1 MKERIALNPMQQS
14 YLRGREAK
22 YGRFSKACFVYEY
35 DPTKVEHA
43 RLVEALQRLPQL
55 HPLLGAGLDGE
66 TLVLGAGRLELQEAP
81 LWTEGIEAQAE
92 TLFQQ
97 FTWNEQCLSQVTL
110 VTGSHAYVALCIN
123 GILADGLSHDRILE
137 TLERCY
143 EGEPLEPVECSQ
155 AFLDYMETLR
165 AEQRTPE
172 QAQALEESMRQF
184 PPAAELAI
192 AEEFYTPDP
201 QETGVC
207 RQPIA
212 ASLWQA
218 FQQKAAGQG
227 VTAFPVLLTLVG
239 KAIGQY
245 TDRSKVVLNVPRTAR
260 MVPVDGIFQAVGM
273 YSDFSLVPVD
283 AAESDLF
290 AQAKSLSISLMEQ
303 QFQSQIS
310 GLDRLKAWKKSDPQ
324 AAAPFVCTS
333 LVDGA
338 YDSRLFTRRL
348 VRTQTAQ
355 VWLELLLLRCGD
367 TVTLEAAYQPDV
379 LPAMVVEQI
388 LCTVVADME
397 QLVYPITPAPE
408 PAVNP
413 CLPSLTDLLSEQFST
428 YRDHPFLLWSK
439 GQLTYGQTDA
449 LANRLCQRLREAGLT
464 SGSRVG
470 ILLSKSPLQAIA
482 SLASAQAG
490 AAFLPLDLEYPPEM
504 LSAIA
509 HRAELS
515 LIVTEPALAERAAS
529 CGVPCLTV
537 EEAWLNAVPSQV
549 AAFQGY
555 RWRPE
560 EVLVIINTSG
570 TTGEPKSAAIPSVGV
585 VNCLLESQRR
595 FSLTDSDRCIAVTN
609 YCHDMALFDLYGM
622 IACGGSVVYP
632 DGDKGKEP
640 AHWAALMERYQ
651 VTFWNSVPAFME
663 MLAAEERNLTQALAS
678 LRTVVM
684 GGDFLPVSL
693 VKQLKGEKPTLCVH
707 SVGGPTETTIWNI
720 SHEIT
725 ADDLGLDV
733 IPYGKPF
740 PNTTYFICNAAG
752 QPAPMGVIGEMC
764 VAGVGVSAG
773 YLGMPE
779 KTAQAFPRWNHR
791 RVYRTGDFGYF
802 RANGDLMILGRR
814 DGQVKINGK
823 RIELP
828 GIEAVLRAQPET
840 NQVVV
845 VKSAQNKKLTAFYTG
860 AALEEDAWRAFA
872 QERLPSYMVPSR
884 FVWLEQLPLTRNGK
898 VDRKRLTQYQLT
910 PAGQPAQTAAPTDCQ
925 TVTAQLVDLC
935 RQLFPDEDIDENLN
949 YYVIGGDSIQAIKLL
964 SLIKRTFD
972 VTLSAYDILE
982 APFLQEWAALIQQKQ
997 AQRNQLL
1004 QQLTGL
1010 AEAVVGVDGDALRL
1024 TDGVEVRLTSLSH
1037 RLAEQGIEKTV
1048 YELLAMP
1055 YLTEMGR

>member
-81 LWTEGIEAQAE
+81 LWAEGIEAQAE

-212 ASLWQA
+212 ASLWQT

-283 AAESDLF
+283 AAESDVF

-338 YDSRLFTRRL
+338 YDSRLFTRRF

-397 QLVYPITPAPE
+397 QLVYPVNRAPE

-449 LANRLCQRLREAGLT
+449 LVNRLCQRLREAGLT

-482 SLASAQAG
+482 SLAATKAG

-585 VNCLLESQRR
+585 VNCLLESQQR

-640 AHWAALMERYQ
+640 AHWAALMEHYQ

-663 MLAAEERNLTQALAS
+663 MLAAEERNLTKALTG

-733 IPYGKPF
+733 IPYGKTF

-779 KTAQAFPRWNHR
+779 KTEQAFPQWNHR

-910 PAGQPAQTAAPTDCQ
+910 PAGQPAQTAAPTGCQ
-925 TVTAQLVDLC
+925 TVTAQLIDLC

-1024 TDGVEVRLTSLSH
+1024 TDGVEVRLKSLSH

>member
-66 TLVLGAGRLELQEAP
+66 TLVLGAGRLELQKAP
-81 LWTEGIEAQAE
+81 LWAEGIEAQAE

-155 AFLDYMETLR
+155 VFLDYMETLR

-212 ASLWQA
+212 ASLWQT

-283 AAESDLF
+283 AAESDVF

-388 LCTVVADME
+388 LCTVVADMK
-397 QLVYPITPAPE
+397 QLVYPVNRATE

-413 CLPSLTDLLSEQFST
+413 CLPSLTDLLKQRFST

-482 SLASAQAG
+482 SLASAKVG

-585 VNCLLESQRR
+585 VNCLLESQQR

-663 MLAAEERNLTQALAS
+663 MLAAEERNLTQALTS

-898 VDRKRLTQYQLT
+898 VDRKGLTQYQLT
-910 PAGQPAQTAAPTDCQ
+910 PAEQPVQTAAPNGCQ

-1024 TDGVEVRLTSLSH
+1024 TDGVEVRLKSLSY

>member
-81 LWTEGIEAQAE
+81 LWAEGIEAQAE

-212 ASLWQA
+212 ASLWQT

-283 AAESDLF
+283 AAESDVF

-338 YDSRLFTRRL
+338 YDSRLFTRRF

-397 QLVYPITPAPE
+397 QLVYPVNRAPE

-449 LANRLCQRLREAGLT
+449 LVNRLCQRLREAGLT

-482 SLASAQAG
+482 SLAATKAG

-585 VNCLLESQRR
+585 VNCLLESQQR

-725 ADDLGLDV
+725 ADDLELDV

-779 KTAQAFPRWNHR
+779 KTAQAFPQWNHR

-910 PAGQPAQTAAPTDCQ
+910 PAGQPAQTAAPTGCQ
-925 TVTAQLVDLC
+925 TVTAQLIDLC

-1024 TDGVEVRLTSLSH
+1024 TDGVEVRLKSLSH
-1037 RLAEQGIEKTV
+1037 RLAEQGIKKTV

>member
-81 LWTEGIEAQAE
+81 LWAEGIEAQAE

-212 ASLWQA
+212 ASLWQT

-283 AAESDLF
+283 AAESDVF

-338 YDSRLFTRRL
+338 YDSRLFTRRF

-397 QLVYPITPAPE
+397 QLVYPVNRAPE

-449 LANRLCQRLREAGLT
+449 LVNRLCQRLREAGLT

-482 SLASAQAG
+482 SLAATKAG

-509 HRAELS
+509 HQAELS

-585 VNCLLESQRR
+585 VNCLLESQQR

-693 VKQLKGEKPTLCVH
+693 VKQLKGAKPTLCVH

-725 ADDLGLDV
+725 ADDLELDV

-779 KTAQAFPRWNHR
+779 KTAQAFPQWNHR

-925 TVTAQLVDLC
+925 TVTAQLIDLC

-1024 TDGVEVRLTSLSH
+1024 TDGVEVRLKSLSH

>member
-66 TLVLGAGRLELQEAP
+66 TLVLGAGRLELQKAP
-81 LWTEGIEAQAE
+81 LWAEGIEAQAE

-212 ASLWQA
+212 ASLWQT

-283 AAESDLF
+283 AAESDVF

-338 YDSRLFTRRL
+338 YDSRLFTRRF

-397 QLVYPITPAPE
+397 QLVYPVNRAPE

-449 LANRLCQRLREAGLT
+449 LVNRLCQRLREAGLT

-482 SLASAQAG
+482 SLAATKAG

-585 VNCLLESQRR
+585 VNCLLESQQR

-725 ADDLGLDV
+725 ADDLELDV

-779 KTAQAFPRWNHR
+779 KTAQAFPQWNHR

-910 PAGQPAQTAAPTDCQ
+910 PAGQPAQTAAPTGCQ
-925 TVTAQLVDLC
+925 TVTAQLIDLC

-1024 TDGVEVRLTSLSH
+1024 TDGVEVRLKSLSH

>member
-43 RLVEALQRLPQL
+43 RLVEALQRLPRL

-66 TLVLGAGRLELQEAP
+66 TLVLGAGRLELQKAP
-81 LWTEGIEAQAE
+81 LWAEGIEAQAE

-212 ASLWQA
+212 ASLWQV

-245 TDRSKVVLNVPRTAR
+245 TDRSKVVLNVPRTGR

-283 AAESDLF
+283 AAESNLF
-290 AQAKSLSISLMEQ
+290 AQAKTLSISLMEQ

-413 CLPSLTDLLSEQFST
+413 CLPSLTDLLKQRFST
-428 YRDHPFLLWSK
+428 YCDHPFLLWSK

-464 SGSRVG
+464 SGSRAG

-482 SLASAQAG
+482 SLAATKAG

-663 MLAAEERNLTQALAS
+663 MLAAEERNLTQALTN

-693 VKQLKGEKPTLCVH
+693 VKQLKGEKPALCVH

-752 QPAPMGVIGEMC
+752 QLAPMGVIGEMC

-779 KTAQAFPRWNHR
+779 KTAQAFPQWNHR

-884 FVWLEQLPLTRNGK
+884 CVWLEQLPLTRNGK

-1024 TDGVEVRLTSLSH
+1024 TEGVETRLKSLSQ

-1055 YLTEMGR
+1055 YLTGMGR

>member
-22 YGRFSKACFVYEY
+22 CGMFSKACFVYEY
-35 DPTKVEHA
+35 DPAKVAHD

-55 HPLLGAGLDGE
+55 HPLLGAALDGE
-66 TLVLGAGRLELQEAP
+66 TLVLGAGRLDIQEVP
-81 LWTEGIEAQAE
+81 LWEDGIEAQAE
-92 TLFQQ
+92 ALFQQ
-97 FTWNEQCLSQVTL
+97 FTWSEQCLTQVTL
-110 VTGSHAYVALCIN
+110 VNGSHAYVVLCIN

-137 TLERCY
+137 TLERCC

-165 AEQRTPE
+165 DEQHTPE
-172 QAQALEESMRQF
+172 QEQALEETMRQF

-192 AEEFYTPDP
+192 AEEFYTPEP
-201 QETGVC
+201 LETGIR
-207 RQPIA
+207 RQPIQ

-227 VTAFPVLLTLVG
+227 ITAFPVLLTLVG

-245 TDRSKVVLNVPRTAR
+245 TDQSKVVLNVPRTAR
-260 MVPVDGIFQAVGM
+260 MVPIDGIFQAVGM
-273 YSDFSLVPVD
+273 YSDFSLVLVD
-283 AAESDLF
+283 AAGSDVF
-290 AQAKSLSISLMEQ
+290 AQAKTLSISLMEQ
-303 QFQSQIS
+303 QFQGQIS
-310 GLDRLKAWKKSDPQ
+310 GLDRLKAWKKSAPQ

-338 YDSRLFTRRL
+338 YDSRLFTRRF

-355 VWLELLLLRCGD
+355 VWLELLLLRCGE
-367 TVTLEAAYQPDV
+367 TVTLEAAYQPDMF
-379 LPAMVVEQI
+379 PAAVVEQI
-388 LCTVVADME
+388 LCAVVADME
-397 QLVYPITPAPE
+397 QLVNPVAETPE
-408 PAVNP
+408 PVAQP
-413 CLPSLTDLLSEQFST
+413 RLPSLTDLLTERFST
-428 YRDHPFLLWSK
+428 CRDHPFLLWSR
-439 GQLTYGQTDA
+439 GQLTYGETDA
-449 LANRLCQRLREAGLT
+449 LASQLCQRLRESNLT
-464 SGSRVG
+464 PGDRVG
-470 ILLSKSPLQAIA
+470 ILLPKSPLQAIA
-482 SLASAQAG
+482 SLAATKAG
-490 AAFLPLDLEYPPEM
+490 VAFLPLDLEYPPEM

-509 HRAELS
+509 RRAELS
-515 LIVTEPALAERAAS
+515 LIVTEPALTEWVTS

-537 EEAWLNAVPSQV
+537 EEAWLDAVPPQ
-549 AAFQGY
+549 AAVFQGY
-555 RWRPE
+555 QWRTE
-560 EVLVIINTSG
+560 DVLVIINTSG
-570 TTGEPKSAAIPSVGV
+570 TTGEPKSAAIPSAGV
-585 VNCLLESQRR
+585 VNCLLESQQR
-595 FSLTDSDRCIAVTN
+595 FSMTDTDRCIAITN

-632 DGDKGKEP
+632 DGDRGKEP

-663 MLAAEERNLTQALAS
+663 MLAAEETTLTQALTS

-693 VKQLKGEKPTLCVH
+693 VKQLKGEKPTLRVH

-725 ADDLGLDV
+725 ADDLELDV

-740 PNTTYFICNAAG
+740 PNTTYFIRNAAG

-773 YLGMPE
+773 YLGMQE
-779 KTAQAFPRWNHR
+779 KTEQAFPQWNHR

-802 RANGDLMILGRR
+802 RADSNLMILGRR

-845 VKSAQNKKLTAFYTG
+845 VKSAQSKKLTAFYTG
-860 AALEEDAWRAFA
+860 TALEEDAWRAFA
-872 QERLPSYMVPSR
+872 QERLPAYMVPSR
-884 FVWLEQLPLTRNGK
+884 FIWLEQLPLTRNGK
-898 VDRKRLTQYQLT
+898 VDRKGLTQYQLT
-910 PAGQPAQTAAPTDCQ
+910 PAGQPAQATEPTGHQ
-925 TVTAQLVDLC
+925 TVTTQLIDLC
-935 RQLFPDEDIDENLN
+935 RQLFPDEEIDENLN

-997 AQRNQLL
+997 AERNQLL

-1010 AEAVVGVDGDALRL
+1010 AETVVGVDGDALRL
-1024 TDGVEVRLTSLSH
+1024 TEGVEARLKSLSH

>member
-66 TLVLGAGRLELQEAP
+66 TLVLGAGRLELQKAP

-245 TDRSKVVLNVPRTAR
+245 TDRSKVVLNVPRTGR

-283 AAESDLF
+283 AAESDVF

-397 QLVYPITPAPE
+397 QLVYPITPATE

-413 CLPSLTDLLSEQFST
+413 CLPSLTDLLKQRFST

-482 SLASAQAG
+482 SLAATKAG
-490 AAFLPLDLEYPPEM
+490 TAFLPLDLEYPPEM

-537 EEAWLNAVPSQV
+537 EEAWLDAVPSQV

-663 MLAAEERNLTQALAS
+663 MLAAEECNLTKALTS

-725 ADDLGLDV
+725 ADDLELDV

-752 QPAPMGVIGEMC
+752 QPAPLGVIGEMC

-779 KTAQAFPRWNHR
+779 KTAQAFPQWNHR

-925 TVTAQLVDLC
+925 TVTAQLIDLC

-1024 TDGVEVRLTSLSH
+1024 TDGVEVRLKSLSH

>member
-14 YLRGREAK
+14 YLRGREAQ

-35 DPTKVEHA
+35 APTKVEHA

-81 LWTEGIEAQAE
+81 LWADGIEAQAE
-92 TLFQQ
+92 ALFQQ
-97 FTWNEQCLSQVTL
+97 FTWSEQRLTQVTL
-110 VTGSHAYVALCIN
+110 VTGSHAYVVLCIN

-137 TLERCY
+137 TLERCC
-143 EGEPLEPVECSQ
+143 EGEHLEPVECSQ

-165 AEQRTPE
+165 SEQHSPE
-172 QAQALEESMRQF
+172 QEQALEEAMRQF

-192 AEEFYTPDP
+192 AEEFYTPEP
-201 QETGVC
+201 LETGVR

-212 ASLWQA
+212 APLWQA

-245 TDRSKVVLNVPRTAR
+245 TDRSNVVLNVPRTAR
-260 MVPVDGIFQAVGM
+260 MVPLDGIFQAVGM

-290 AQAKSLSISLMEQ
+290 AQAKTLSI
-303 QFQSQIS
+303 
-310 GLDRLKAWKKSDPQ
+310 
-324 AAAPFVCTS
+324 S

-355 VWLELLLLRCGD
+355 VWLELLLLPCGD

-379 LPAMVVEQI
+379 LPAAVVEQI
-388 LCTVVADME
+388 LHAVVADME
-397 QLVYPITPAPE
+397 RLVYPITPAPE
-408 PAVNP
+408 PVVQP
-413 CLPSLTDLLSEQFST
+413 KLPSLTDLLSERFST

-464 SGSRVG
+464 PGDPVG

-482 SLASAQAG
+482 SLAATKTG

-504 LSAIA
+504 LAAIA

-537 EEAWLNAVPSQV
+537 EEGWLDAVPPQATV
-549 AAFQGY
+549 FRGY
-555 RWRPE
+555 QWQPE

-585 VNCLLESQRR
+585 VNCLLESQQR
-595 FSLTDSDRCIAVTN
+595 FSLTDSDRCIAITN

-663 MLAAEERNLTQALAS
+663 MLAAEERNLTQALTS

-693 VKQLKGEKPTLCVH
+693 VKQLKTEKPTLRVH

-725 ADDLGLDV
+725 ADDLELDV

-779 KTAQAFPRWNHR
+779 KTQQAFPQWNHR

-828 GIEAVLRAQPET
+828 GIEAVLRAQPEI

-860 AALEEDAWRAFA
+860 TALEEDAWRAFA

-925 TVTAQLVDLC
+925 TVTAQLIDLC
-935 RQLFPDEDIDENLN
+935 RQLFPDEEIDENLN

-997 AQRNQLL
+997 AERKQLL

-1010 AEAVVGVDGDALRL
+1010 AEAVVGVGGDALRL
-1024 TDGVEVRLTSLSH
+1024 TDGVEARLKSLSQ

>member
-81 LWTEGIEAQAE
+81 LWAEGIEAQAE

-143 EGEPLEPVECSQ
+143 EGELLEPVECSQ

-283 AAESDLF
+283 AAESNLF

-348 VRTQTAQ
+348 VHTQTAQ

-449 LANRLCQRLREAGLT
+449 LANRLCQRLRETGLT

-482 SLASAQAG
+482 SLAATKAG

-585 VNCLLESQRR
+585 VNCLLESQQR

-663 MLAAEERNLTQALAS
+663 MLAAEECNLTKALTS

-693 VKQLKGEKPTLCVH
+693 VKQLKGEKPALCVH

-725 ADDLGLDV
+725 ADDLELDV

-779 KTAQAFPRWNHR
+779 KTEQAFPQWNHR

-898 VDRKRLTQYQLT
+898 VDRTGLTQYQLT
-910 PAGQPAQTAAPTDCQ
+910 PAGQPAQTTEPPGCQ
-925 TVTAQLVDLC
+925 TVTAQLIDLC

-1024 TDGVEVRLTSLSH
+1024 TDGVEVRLKSLSH

>member
-66 TLVLGAGRLELQEAP
+66 TLVLGAGRLELQKAP
-81 LWTEGIEAQAE
+81 LWAEGIEAQAE

-290 AQAKSLSISLMEQ
+290 AQAKTLSISLMEQ

-413 CLPSLTDLLSEQFST
+413 CLPSLTDLLKQRFST

-482 SLASAQAG
+482 SLAATKAG

-663 MLAAEERNLTQALAS
+663 MLVAEERNLTQALTN

-693 VKQLKGEKPTLCVH
+693 VKQLKGEKHALHIH

-725 ADDLGLDV
+725 ADDLELDV

-779 KTAQAFPRWNHR
+779 KTEQAFPQWNHR

-802 RANGDLMILGRR
+802 RSNGDLMILGRR

-910 PAGQPAQTAAPTDCQ
+910 PAGQPAQTAAPTGHQ
-925 TVTAQLVDLC
+925 TVTAQLIDLC

-1024 TDGVEVRLTSLSH
+1024 TDGVEVRLKSLSH

>member
-81 LWTEGIEAQAE
+81 LWAEGIEAQAE

-245 TDRSKVVLNVPRTAR
+245 TDRSNVVLNVPRTAR

-310 GLDRLKAWKKSDPQ
+310 GLDRLKAWKKSAPQ

-397 QLVYPITPAPE
+397 QLVYPVNRAPE

-413 CLPSLTDLLSEQFST
+413 CLPSLTDLLKQRFST

-482 SLASAQAG
+482 SLAATKAG
-490 AAFLPLDLEYPPEM
+490 TAFLPLDLEYPPEM

-663 MLAAEERNLTQALAS
+663 MLAAEECNLTKALTS

-779 KTAQAFPRWNHR
+779 KTEQAFPQWNHR

-898 VDRKRLTQYQLT
+898 VDRKGLTQYQLT
-910 PAGQPAQTAAPTDCQ
+910 PAGQPAQTAAPTGCQ
-925 TVTAQLVDLC
+925 TVTAQLIDLC
-935 RQLFPDEDIDENLN
+935 RQLFPDEEIDENLN

-1024 TDGVEVRLTSLSH
+1024 TEGVETRLKSLSH

>member
-14 YLRGREAK
+14 YLRGREAQ

-43 RLVEALQRLPQL
+43 RLVEAIQRLPQL
-55 HPLLGAGLDGE
+55 HPLLGAALDGE
-66 TLVLGAGRLELQEAP
+66 TLVLGAGRLDIQEAP
-81 LWTEGIEAQAE
+81 LWEDGIEAQAE
-92 TLFQQ
+92 ALFQQ
-97 FTWNEQCLSQVTL
+97 FTWNEQCLTQVTL
-110 VTGSHAYVALCIN
+110 VTGSHAYVVLCIN

-137 TLERCY
+137 TLERCC

-165 AEQRTPE
+165 SEQHSPE
-172 QAQALEESMRQF
+172 QEQTLEEAMRQF

-192 AEEFYTPDP
+192 AEEFYTPESM
-201 QETGVC
+201 ETGVR
-207 RQPIA
+207 RQPIE

-245 TDRSKVVLNVPRTAR
+245 TDQSKVVLNVPRTGR
-260 MVPVDGIFQAVGM
+260 MVPIDGIFQAV
-273 YSDFSLVPVD
+273 D
-283 AAESDLF
+283 AAETDLF
-290 AQAKSLSISLMEQ
+290 AQAKTLSISLMEQ
-303 QFQSQIS
+303 QFQGQIS

-338 YDSRLFTRRL
+338 YDSRLFTRRF

-379 LPAMVVEQI
+379 FPAAVVEQI
-388 LCTVVADME
+388 LRAVVADME
-397 QLVYPITPAPE
+397 RLVYPITPAPE
-408 PAVNP
+408 PVVQP
-413 CLPSLTDLLSEQFST
+413 KLPSLTDLLSERFST

-439 GQLTYGQTDA
+439 GQLTYGETDA
-449 LANRLCQRLREAGLT
+449 MATQLCQRLRESNLT
-464 SGSRVG
+464 PGDRVG
-470 ILLSKSPLQAIA
+470 ILLPKSPLQAIA
-482 SLASAQAG
+482 SLAATKAG
-490 AAFLPLDLEYPPEM
+490 VAFLPLDLEYPAEM

-509 HRAELS
+509 RRAELS
-515 LIVTEPALAERAAS
+515 LIVTEPALTERVTS

-537 EEAWLNAVPSQV
+537 EEGWLDAVPPQATV
-549 AAFQGY
+549 FQGY
-555 RWRPE
+555 QWQPE
-560 EVLVIINTSG
+560 DVLVIINTSG
-570 TTGEPKSAAIPSVGV
+570 TTGEPKSAAIPSAGV
-585 VNCLLESQRR
+585 VNCLLESQKR
-595 FSLTDSDRCIAVTN
+595 FSLTDTDRCIAITN

-663 MLAAEERNLTQALAS
+663 MLAAEETNLTKALTS

-693 VKQLKGEKPTLCVH
+693 VKQLKTEKPTLRVH

-733 IPYGKPF
+733 IPYGNPF
-740 PNTTYFICNAAG
+740 PNTTYFIRNAAG

-779 KTAQAFPRWNHR
+779 KTAQAFPQWNQR

-802 RANGDLMILGRR
+802 RADGNLMILGRR

-860 AALEEDAWRAFA
+860 TALEEDAWRTFA

-884 FVWLEQLPLTRNGK
+884 FIWLEQLPLTRNGK
-898 VDRKRLTQYQLT
+898 VDRKGLTQYQLT
-910 PAGQPAQTAAPTDCQ
+910 PAGQPTQATEPTGRQ
-925 TVTAQLVDLC
+925 TVTEQLIDLC
-935 RQLFPDEDIDENLN
+935 RQLFPDEEIDENLN

-982 APFLQEWAALIQQKQ
+982 APFLQEWAALIEQKQ
-997 AQRNQLL
+997 AERKQLL

-1024 TDGVEVRLTSLSH
+1024 TEGVEARLNTLSQ
-1037 RLAEQGIEKTV
+1037 RLAEQGIEKTT

>member
-66 TLVLGAGRLELQEAP
+66 TLVLGAGRLELQKAP
-81 LWTEGIEAQAE
+81 LWAEGIAAQAE

-283 AAESDLF
+283 AAESNLF

-367 TVTLEAAYQPDV
+367 AVTLEAAYQPDV

-413 CLPSLTDLLSEQFST
+413 CLPSLTDLLKQRFST

-482 SLASAQAG
+482 SLAATKAG

-537 EEAWLNAVPSQV
+537 EEAWLDAVPSQV

-585 VNCLLESQRR
+585 VNCLLESQQR
-595 FSLTDSDRCIAVTN
+595 FSLTDRDRCIAVTN

-663 MLAAEERNLTQALAS
+663 MLAAEERNLTQALTS

-693 VKQLKGEKPTLCVH
+693 VKQLKGEKPALCVH

-752 QPAPMGVIGEMC
+752 QLAPMGVIGEMC

-779 KTAQAFPRWNHR
+779 KTAQAFPQWNHR

-1024 TDGVEVRLTSLSH
+1024 TEGVETRLKSLSQ

-1055 YLTEMGR
+1055 YLTGMGR

>member
-1 MKERIALNPMQQS
+1 M
-14 YLRGREAK
+14 
-22 YGRFSKACFVYEY
+22 
-35 DPTKVEHA
+35 
-43 RLVEALQRLPQL
+43 
-55 HPLLGAGLDGE
+55 
-66 TLVLGAGRLELQEAP
+66 
-81 LWTEGIEAQAE
+81 
-92 TLFQQ
+92 
-97 FTWNEQCLSQVTL
+97 
-110 VTGSHAYVALCIN
+110 
-123 GILADGLSHDRILE
+123 
-137 TLERCY
+137 
-143 EGEPLEPVECSQ
+143 
-155 AFLDYMETLR
+155 
-165 AEQRTPE
+165 
-172 QAQALEESMRQF
+172 
-184 PPAAELAI
+184 
-192 AEEFYTPDP
+192 
-201 QETGVC
+201 
-207 RQPIA
+207 
-212 ASLWQA
+212 
-218 FQQKAAGQG
+218 
-227 VTAFPVLLTLVG
+227 
-239 KAIGQY
+239 
-245 TDRSKVVLNVPRTAR
+245 
-260 MVPVDGIFQAVGM
+260 
-273 YSDFSLVPVD
+273 
-283 AAESDLF
+283 
-290 AQAKSLSISLMEQ
+290 
-303 QFQSQIS
+303 
-310 GLDRLKAWKKSDPQ
+310 
-324 AAAPFVCTS
+324 
-333 LVDGA
+333 
-338 YDSRLFTRRL
+338 
-348 VRTQTAQ
+348 
-355 VWLELLLLRCGD
+355 WLELLLLRCGD

-408 PAVNP
+408 PAANP

-470 ILLSKSPLQAIA
+470 ILLSKSSLQAIA
-482 SLASAQAG
+482 SLAATKAG

-725 ADDLGLDV
+725 ADDLELDV

-779 KTAQAFPRWNHR
+779 KTAQAFPQWNHR

-910 PAGQPAQTAAPTDCQ
+910 PAGQPAQTAAPTGCQ
-925 TVTAQLVDLC
+925 TVTAQLIDLC

-1024 TDGVEVRLTSLSH
+1024 TDGVEVRLKSLSH

>member
-81 LWTEGIEAQAE
+81 LRAEGIEAQAE

-260 MVPVDGIFQAVGM
+260 IVPIDGIFQAVGM

-283 AAESDLF
+283 AAESDVF

-355 VWLELLLLRCGD
+355 VWLELLLRRCGD

-397 QLVYPITPAPE
+397 QLVYPVNRAPE

-449 LANRLCQRLREAGLT
+449 LVNRLCQRLREAGLT

-482 SLASAQAG
+482 SLAATKAG

-585 VNCLLESQRR
+585 VNCLLESQQR

-640 AHWAALMERYQ
+640 AHWAALMEHYQ

-663 MLAAEERNLTQALAS
+663 MLAAEERNLTKALTG

-733 IPYGKPF
+733 IPYGKTF

-828 GIEAVLRAQPET
+828 GIETVLRAQPET

-845 VKSAQNKKLTAFYTG
+845 VKSAQNKKLIAFYTG

-898 VDRKRLTQYQLT
+898 VDRKGLTQYQLT
-910 PAGQPAQTAAPTDCQ
+910 PAGQLAQAIEPTGHQ
-925 TVTAQLVDLC
+925 TVTAQLIDLC

-1024 TDGVEVRLTSLSH
+1024 TDGVEARLKSLSY

>member
-1 MKERIALNPMQQS
+1 
-14 YLRGREAK
+14 
-22 YGRFSKACFVYEY
+22 
-35 DPTKVEHA
+35 
-43 RLVEALQRLPQL
+43 
-55 HPLLGAGLDGE
+55 
-66 TLVLGAGRLELQEAP
+66 
-81 LWTEGIEAQAE
+81 
-92 TLFQQ
+92 
-97 FTWNEQCLSQVTL
+97 
-110 VTGSHAYVALCIN
+110 
-123 GILADGLSHDRILE
+123 
-137 TLERCY
+137 
-143 EGEPLEPVECSQ
+143 
-155 AFLDYMETLR
+155 
-165 AEQRTPE
+165 
-172 QAQALEESMRQF
+172 
-184 PPAAELAI
+184 
-192 AEEFYTPDP
+192 
-201 QETGVC
+201 
-207 RQPIA
+207 
-212 ASLWQA
+212 
-218 FQQKAAGQG
+218 
-227 VTAFPVLLTLVG
+227 
-239 KAIGQY
+239 
-245 TDRSKVVLNVPRTAR
+245 
-260 MVPVDGIFQAVGM
+260 
-273 YSDFSLVPVD
+273 
-283 AAESDLF
+283 
-290 AQAKSLSISLMEQ
+290 
-303 QFQSQIS
+303 
-310 GLDRLKAWKKSDPQ
+310 
-324 AAAPFVCTS
+324 
-333 LVDGA
+333 
-338 YDSRLFTRRL
+338 
-348 VRTQTAQ
+348 
-355 VWLELLLLRCGD
+355 
-367 TVTLEAAYQPDV
+367 
-379 LPAMVVEQI
+379 MVVEQI

-397 QLVYPITPAPE
+397 QLVYPVNRAPE

-449 LANRLCQRLREAGLT
+449 LVNRLCQRLREAGLT

-482 SLASAQAG
+482 SLAATKAG

-585 VNCLLESQRR
+585 VNCLLESQQR

-725 ADDLGLDV
+725 ADDLELDV

-779 KTAQAFPRWNHR
+779 KTAQAFPQWNHR

-910 PAGQPAQTAAPTDCQ
+910 PAGQPAQTAAPTGCQ
-925 TVTAQLVDLC
+925 TVTAQLIDLC

-1024 TDGVEVRLTSLSH
+1024 TDGVEVRLKSLSH

>member
-1 MKERIALNPMQQS
+1 MKERIPLNPMQQS
-14 YLRGREAK
+14 YLRGRESK
-22 YGRFSKACFVYEY
+22 YGLFSKACFVYEY
-35 DPTKVEHA
+35 DPTKVE
-43 RLVEALQRLPQL
+43 RTCLMEALQRLPQL
-55 HPLLGAGLDGE
+55 HSLLGAALDGE
-66 TLVLGAGRLELQEAP
+66 SLVLGAGRLELQEAP
-81 LWTEGIEAQAE
+81 LWEDGIEAQAE
-92 TLFQQ
+92 ALFQQ
-97 FTWNEQCLSQVTL
+97 FTWSEQRLTQVTL
-110 VTGSHAYVALCIN
+110 VTGSHAYVVLCIN

-137 TLERCY
+137 TLERCC

-165 AEQRTPE
+165 DEQHTPE
-172 QAQALEESMRQF
+172 KEQALEAAMRQF

-192 AEEFYTPDP
+192 AEEFYTPESL
-201 QETGVC
+201 ETGVR
-207 RQPIA
+207 RQPIQ

-245 TDRSKVVLNVPRTAR
+245 TDQSKVVLNVPRTGR
-260 MVPVDGIFQAVGM
+260 MVPIDGIFQAVGM

-283 AAESDLF
+283 AAGSDVF
-290 AQAKSLSISLMEQ
+290 AQAKTLSISLMEQ
-303 QFQSQIS
+303 QFQGQIS

-338 YDSRLFTRRL
+338 YDSRLFTRRF

-379 LPAMVVEQI
+379 FPAAVVEQI
-388 LCTVVADME
+388 LRAVVADMK
-397 QLVYPITPAPE
+397 QLVHPVTQAPE
-408 PAVNP
+408 PVIQP
-413 CLPSLTDLLSEQFST
+413 HLPSLTDLLTERFST

-439 GQLTYGQTDA
+439 GQLTYGETDA
-449 LANRLCQRLREAGLT
+449 LATQLCQRLREAGLT
-464 SGSRVG
+464 PGDRVG
-470 ILLSKSPLQAIA
+470 ILLPKSPLQAIA
-482 SLASAQAG
+482 SLAATKAG
-490 AAFLPLDLEYPPEM
+490 MAFLPLDLEYPAEM

-509 HRAELS
+509 RRAELL
-515 LIVTEPALAERAAS
+515 LIVTELALTERVAS

-537 EEAWLNAVPSQV
+537 EDAWLDAVPPQV

-555 RWRPE
+555 RWQPE
-560 EVLVIINTSG
+560 DVLVIINTSG
-570 TTGEPKSAAIPSVGV
+570 TTGEPKSAAIPSIGV
-585 VNCLLESQRR
+585 VNCLLESCQR
-595 FSLTDSDRCIAVTN
+595 FSLTDTDRCIAITN

-663 MLAAEERNLTQALAS
+663 MLAAEEINLTQALTS

-693 VKQLKGEKPTLCVH
+693 AQQLKAEKPTLRLH

-779 KTAQAFPRWNHR
+779 KTAQAFPQWNQR

-802 RANGDLMILGRR
+802 RADGDLMILGRR

-823 RIELP
+823 RIELS
-828 GIEAVLRAQPET
+828 GIEAVLRAQPAT

-860 AALEEDAWRAFA
+860 TAREEDAWRAFA

-884 FVWLEQLPLTRNGK
+884 FIWLEQLPLTRNGK
-898 VDRKRLTQYQLT
+898 VDRKGLTQYQLT
-910 PAGQPAQTAAPTDCQ
+910 PAGQPTQANEPTGHQ
-925 TVTAQLVDLC
+925 TVTEQLIDLC
-935 RQLFPDEDIDENLN
+935 RQMFPDEEIDENLN

-982 APFLQEWAALIQQKQ
+982 APFLQEWAALIEKKQ
-997 AQRNQLL
+997 AEREQLI
-1004 QQLTGL
+1004 QQLTSL
-1010 AEAVVGVDGDALRL
+1010 AEAVVGVDGDALCLAEGVEARLITLSQRL
-1024 TDGVEVRLTSLSH
+1024 T
-1037 RLAEQGIEKTV
+1037 EQGIEKNR

-1055 YLTEMGR
+1055 YLTEIGR

>member
-1 MKERIALNPMQQS
+1 
-14 YLRGREAK
+14 
-22 YGRFSKACFVYEY
+22 
-35 DPTKVEHA
+35 
-43 RLVEALQRLPQL
+43 
-55 HPLLGAGLDGE
+55 
-66 TLVLGAGRLELQEAP
+66 
-81 LWTEGIEAQAE
+81 
-92 TLFQQ
+92 
-97 FTWNEQCLSQVTL
+97 
-110 VTGSHAYVALCIN
+110 
-123 GILADGLSHDRILE
+123 
-137 TLERCY
+137 
-143 EGEPLEPVECSQ
+143 
-155 AFLDYMETLR
+155 
-165 AEQRTPE
+165 
-172 QAQALEESMRQF
+172 
-184 PPAAELAI
+184 
-192 AEEFYTPDP
+192 
-201 QETGVC
+201 
-207 RQPIA
+207 
-212 ASLWQA
+212 
-218 FQQKAAGQG
+218 
-227 VTAFPVLLTLVG
+227 
-239 KAIGQY
+239 
-245 TDRSKVVLNVPRTAR
+245 
-260 MVPVDGIFQAVGM
+260 
-273 YSDFSLVPVD
+273 
-283 AAESDLF
+283 
-290 AQAKSLSISLMEQ
+290 
-303 QFQSQIS
+303 
-310 GLDRLKAWKKSDPQ
+310 
-324 AAAPFVCTS
+324 
-333 LVDGA
+333 
-338 YDSRLFTRRL
+338 
-348 VRTQTAQ
+348 
-355 VWLELLLLRCGD
+355 
-367 TVTLEAAYQPDV
+367 
-379 LPAMVVEQI
+379 
-388 LCTVVADME
+388 
-397 QLVYPITPAPE
+397 
-408 PAVNP
+408 
-413 CLPSLTDLLSEQFST
+413 
-428 YRDHPFLLWSK
+428 
-439 GQLTYGQTDA
+439 
-449 LANRLCQRLREAGLT
+449 
-464 SGSRVG
+464 
-470 ILLSKSPLQAIA
+470 
-482 SLASAQAG
+482 
-490 AAFLPLDLEYPPEM
+490 M

-595 FSLTDSDRCIAVTN
+595 FFLTDSDRCIAVTN

-663 MLAAEERNLTQALAS
+663 MLAAEECNLTKALTS

-693 VKQLKGEKPTLCVH
+693 VKQLKGEKPALHIH

-779 KTAQAFPRWNHR
+779 KTEQAFPQWNHR
-791 RVYRTGDFGYF
+791 RVYRTGNFGYF

-860 AALEEDAWRAFA
+860 AAQEEDAWRAFA

-910 PAGQPAQTAAPTDCQ
+910 PAGQPAQTAAPTGCQ
-925 TVTAQLVDLC
+925 TVTAQLIDLC

-982 APFLQEWAALIQQKQ
+982 APFLQEWAALIEQKQ
-997 AQRNQLL
+997 AERKQLL

-1024 TDGVEVRLTSLSH
+1024 TEGVEVRLNTLSQ
-1037 RLAEQGIEKTV
+1037 RLAEQGIEKTT

>member
-1 MKERIALNPMQQS
+1 
-14 YLRGREAK
+14 
-22 YGRFSKACFVYEY
+22 
-35 DPTKVEHA
+35 
-43 RLVEALQRLPQL
+43 
-55 HPLLGAGLDGE
+55 
-66 TLVLGAGRLELQEAP
+66 
-81 LWTEGIEAQAE
+81 
-92 TLFQQ
+92 
-97 FTWNEQCLSQVTL
+97 
-110 VTGSHAYVALCIN
+110 
-123 GILADGLSHDRILE
+123 
-137 TLERCY
+137 
-143 EGEPLEPVECSQ
+143 
-155 AFLDYMETLR
+155 
-165 AEQRTPE
+165 
-172 QAQALEESMRQF
+172 
-184 PPAAELAI
+184 
-192 AEEFYTPDP
+192 
-201 QETGVC
+201 
-207 RQPIA
+207 
-212 ASLWQA
+212 
-218 FQQKAAGQG
+218 
-227 VTAFPVLLTLVG
+227 
-239 KAIGQY
+239 
-245 TDRSKVVLNVPRTAR
+245 
-260 MVPVDGIFQAVGM
+260 
-273 YSDFSLVPVD
+273 
-283 AAESDLF
+283 
-290 AQAKSLSISLMEQ
+290 
-303 QFQSQIS
+303 
-310 GLDRLKAWKKSDPQ
+310 
-324 AAAPFVCTS
+324 
-333 LVDGA
+333 
-338 YDSRLFTRRL
+338 
-348 VRTQTAQ
+348 
-355 VWLELLLLRCGD
+355 
-367 TVTLEAAYQPDV
+367 
-379 LPAMVVEQI
+379 
-388 LCTVVADME
+388 
-397 QLVYPITPAPE
+397 
-408 PAVNP
+408 
-413 CLPSLTDLLSEQFST
+413 
-428 YRDHPFLLWSK
+428 
-439 GQLTYGQTDA
+439 
-449 LANRLCQRLREAGLT
+449 
-464 SGSRVG
+464 
-470 ILLSKSPLQAIA
+470 
-482 SLASAQAG
+482 
-490 AAFLPLDLEYPPEM
+490 
-504 LSAIA
+504 
-509 HRAELS
+509 
-515 LIVTEPALAERAAS
+515 
-529 CGVPCLTV
+529 
-537 EEAWLNAVPSQV
+537 
-549 AAFQGY
+549 
-555 RWRPE
+555 
-560 EVLVIINTSG
+560 
-570 TTGEPKSAAIPSVGV
+570 
-585 VNCLLESQRR
+585 
-595 FSLTDSDRCIAVTN
+595 
-609 YCHDMALFDLYGM
+609 MALFDLYGM

-725 ADDLGLDV
+725 ADDLELDV

-779 KTAQAFPRWNHR
+779 KTAQAFPQWNHR

-910 PAGQPAQTAAPTDCQ
+910 PAGQPAQTAAPTGCQ
-925 TVTAQLVDLC
+925 TVTAQLIDLC

-1024 TDGVEVRLTSLSH
+1024 TDGVEVRLKSLSH

>member
-66 TLVLGAGRLELQEAP
+66 TLVLGAGRLDIRKAP
-81 LWTEGIEAQAE
+81 LWAEGIEAQAE

-245 TDRSKVVLNVPRTAR
+245 TDQSKVVLNVPRTAR

-397 QLVYPITPAPE
+397 QLVYPVNRAPE

-482 SLASAQAG
+482 SLASAKAG

-640 AHWAALMERYQ
+640 AHWVALMERYQ

-663 MLAAEERNLTQALAS
+663 MLAAEERNLTQALTN

-725 ADDLGLDV
+725 ADDLELDV

-752 QPAPMGVIGEMC
+752 QPAPMGGIGEMC

-779 KTAQAFPRWNHR
+779 KTEQAFPRWNHR

-860 AALEEDAWRAFA
+860 AAREEDAWRAFA

-925 TVTAQLVDLC
+925 TVTAQLIDLC

-1024 TDGVEVRLTSLSH
+1024 TDGVEVRLKSLSH

>member
-43 RLVEALQRLPQL
+43 RLVEAIQRLPQL
-55 HPLLGAGLDGE
+55 HPLLGAALDGE
-66 TLVLGAGRLELQEAP
+66 TLVLGAGRLDIREAP
-81 LWTEGIEAQAE
+81 LWADGIEAQAE
-92 TLFQQ
+92 ALFQQ
-97 FTWNEQCLSQVTL
+97 FTWNEQCLTQVTL
-110 VTGSHAYVALCIN
+110 VTGSHAYVVLCIN

-137 TLERCY
+137 TLERCC

-165 AEQRTPE
+165 SEQHTPE
-172 QAQALEESMRQF
+172 QEQALEETMRRF

-192 AEEFYTPDP
+192 AEEFYTPESL
-201 QETGVC
+201 ETGVR
-207 RQPIA
+207 RQPIE
-212 ASLWQA
+212 A

-245 TDRSKVVLNVPRTAR
+245 TDQSKVVLNVPRTGR
-260 MVPVDGIFQAVGM
+260 MVPIDGIFQAVGM

-283 AAESDLF
+283 AAETDLF
-290 AQAKSLSISLMEQ
+290 AQAKTLSISLMEQ

-338 YDSRLFTRRL
+338 YDSRLFTRRF

-355 VWLELLLLRCGD
+355 VWLELILLPCGD

-379 LPAMVVEQI
+379 FPAAVVEQI
-388 LCTVVADME
+388 LRAVVADME
-397 QLVYPITPAPE
+397 RLVHPVAETPE
-408 PAVNP
+408 PVVQP
-413 CLPSLTDLLSEQFST
+413 HLPSLTDLLKQQFST
-428 YRDHPFLLWSK
+428 YHDHPFLLWSK
-439 GQLTYGQTDA
+439 GQLTYGETDA
-449 LANRLCQRLREAGLT
+449 LATQLCQRLREAGLT
-464 SGSRVG
+464 PGDRVG
-470 ILLSKSPLQAIA
+470 ILLPKSPLQAIA
-482 SLASAQAG
+482 SLAATKAG
-490 AAFLPLDLEYPPEM
+490 VAFLPLDLEYPAEM

-509 HRAELS
+509 RRAELS
-515 LIVTEPALAERAAS
+515 LIVTEPALTERVAS

-537 EEAWLNAVPSQV
+537 EEGWLDAGPPQATV
-549 AAFQGY
+549 FQGY
-555 RWRPE
+555 QWQPE
-560 EVLVIINTSG
+560 DVLVIINTSG
-570 TTGEPKSAAIPSVGV
+570 TTGEPKSAAIPSAGV
-585 VNCLLESQRR
+585 VNCLLESQQR
-595 FSLTDSDRCIAVTN
+595 FSLTDTDRCIAITN

-663 MLAAEERNLTQALAS
+663 MLAAEGTNLTKALTS

-693 VKQLKGEKPTLCVH
+693 AKQLKSEKTTLRVH

-733 IPYGKPF
+733 IPYGNPF
-740 PNTTYFICNAAG
+740 PNTTYFIRNAAG

-779 KTAQAFPRWNHR
+779 KTAQAFPQWNHR

-860 AALEEDAWRAFA
+860 TAQEEDAWRAFA

-898 VDRKRLTQYQLT
+898 VDRKGLTQYQLT
-910 PAGQPAQTAAPTDCQ
+910 PAGQPTQATEPTGRQ
-925 TVTAQLVDLC
+925 TVTEQLIDLC
-935 RQLFPDEDIDENLN
+935 RQLFPDEEIDENLN

-982 APFLQEWAALIQQKQ
+982 APFLQEWAALIEQKQ
-997 AQRNQLL
+997 AERKQLL

-1024 TDGVEVRLTSLSH
+1024 TEGVEVRLNTLSQ
-1037 RLAEQGIEKTV
+1037 RLAEQGIEKTT

>member
-66 TLVLGAGRLELQEAP
+66 TLVLGAGRLELQKAP
-81 LWTEGIEAQAE
+81 LWAEGIEAQAE

-192 AEEFYTPDP
+192 AEEFYTPESL
-201 QETGVC
+201 ETGVR

-245 TDRSKVVLNVPRTAR
+245 TDRPKVVLNVPRTDR

-397 QLVYPITPAPE
+397 QLVYPVTPATE

-428 YRDHPFLLWSK
+428 CRDHPFLLWSK

-449 LANRLCQRLREAGLT
+449 LANRLCQRLRETGLT

-470 ILLSKSPLQAIA
+470 ILLFKSPLQAIA
-482 SLASAQAG
+482 SLAATKAG

-515 LIVTEPALAERAAS
+515 LIVTEPALAERATS

-537 EEAWLNAVPSQV
+537 EEAWLDAVPSQV

-663 MLAAEERNLTQALAS
+663 MLAAEECNLTKALTN

-779 KTAQAFPRWNHR
+779 KTAQAFQRWNHR

-828 GIEAVLRAQPET
+828 GIEAVLWAQPET

-860 AALEEDAWRAFA
+860 AAREEDAWRAFA

-910 PAGQPAQTAAPTDCQ
+910 PAGQPAQTAAPTGCQ
-925 TVTAQLVDLC
+925 TVTAQLIDLC

-1024 TDGVEVRLTSLSH
+1024 TDGVEVRLKSLSH

>member
-81 LWTEGIEAQAE
+81 LRAEGIEAQAE

-260 MVPVDGIFQAVGM
+260 IVPIDGIFQAVGM

-283 AAESDLF
+283 AAESDVF

-397 QLVYPITPAPE
+397 QLVYPVNRAPE

-449 LANRLCQRLREAGLT
+449 LVNRLCQRLREAGLT

-482 SLASAQAG
+482 SLAATKAG

-585 VNCLLESQRR
+585 VNCLLESQQR

-640 AHWAALMERYQ
+640 AHWAALMEHYQ

-663 MLAAEERNLTQALAS
+663 MLAAEERNLTKALTG

-733 IPYGKPF
+733 IPYGKTF

-828 GIEAVLRAQPET
+828 GIETVLRAQPET

-845 VKSAQNKKLTAFYTG
+845 VKSAQNKKLIAFYTG

-898 VDRKRLTQYQLT
+898 VDRKGLTQYQLT
-910 PAGQPAQTAAPTDCQ
+910 PAGQLAQAIEPTGHQ
-925 TVTAQLVDLC
+925 TVTAQLIDLC

-1024 TDGVEVRLTSLSH
+1024 TDGVEARLKSLSY

>member
-260 MVPVDGIFQAVGM
+260 IVPIDGIFQAVGM
-273 YSDFSLVPVD
+273 YSDFSLVPVE
-283 AAESDLF
+283 AAESDVF

-482 SLASAQAG
+482 SLASAKAG

-515 LIVTEPALAERAAS
+515 LIVTEPDLAERAAS

-537 EEAWLNAVPSQV
+537 EEAWLDAVPSQV

-585 VNCLLESQRR
+585 VNCLLESQQR

-663 MLAAEERNLTQALAS
+663 MLAAEERNLTQALTN

-693 VKQLKGEKPTLCVH
+693 VKQLKGEKPALHIH

-740 PNTTYFICNAAG
+740 PNTTYFIRNAAG

-779 KTAQAFPRWNHR
+779 KTAQAFPQWNHR

-910 PAGQPAQTAAPTDCQ
+910 PAGQLAQAIEPTGHQ
-925 TVTAQLVDLC
+925 TVTAQLIDLC

-1024 TDGVEVRLTSLSH
+1024 TDGVEARLKSLSY

>member
-245 TDRSKVVLNVPRTAR
+245 TDQSKVVLNVPRTAR

-310 GLDRLKAWKKSDPQ
+310 GLDRLKAWKKSAPQ

-388 LCTVVADME
+388 LCTVVAEME

-482 SLASAQAG
+482 SLAATKAG

-537 EEAWLNAVPSQV
+537 EEAWLDAVPSQV

-555 RWRPE
+555 RWQPE

-663 MLAAEERNLTQALAS
+663 MLAAEERNLTQALTN

-840 NQVVV
+840 SQVVV

-860 AALEEDAWRAFA
+860 AAREEDAWRAFA

-884 FVWLEQLPLTRNGK
+884 FIWLEQLPLTRNGK
-898 VDRKRLTQYQLT
+898 VDRKGLTQYQLT

-925 TVTAQLVDLC
+925 TVTAQLIDLC
-935 RQLFPDEDIDENLN
+935 RQLFPDEEIDENLN

-1024 TDGVEVRLTSLSH
+1024 TDGVEVRLKSLSY

>member
-55 HPLLGAGLDGE
+55 HLLLGAGLDGE

-192 AEEFYTPDP
+192 AEEFYTPESL
-201 QETGVC
+201 ETGVR

-245 TDRSKVVLNVPRTAR
+245 TDRPKVVLNVPRTDR

-290 AQAKSLSISLMEQ
+290 AQAKNLSISLMEQ

-367 TVTLEAAYQPDV
+367 TMTLEAAYQPDV

-397 QLVYPITPAPE
+397 QLVYPITPATE

-439 GQLTYGQTDA
+439 GQLTYSQTDA

-470 ILLSKSPLQAIA
+470 ILLPKSPLQAIA
-482 SLASAQAG
+482 SLAATKAG

-537 EEAWLNAVPSQV
+537 EEAWLDAVPSQV

-585 VNCLLESQRR
+585 VNCLLESQQR

-663 MLAAEERNLTQALAS
+663 MLAAEERNLTQALTN

-693 VKQLKGEKPTLCVH
+693 VKQLKGEKPALCVH

-725 ADDLGLDV
+725 ADDLELDV

-779 KTAQAFPRWNHR
+779 KTQQAFPQWNHR

-802 RANGDLMILGRR
+802 RADGDLMILGRR

-884 FVWLEQLPLTRNGK
+884 FIWLEQLPLTRNGK
-898 VDRKRLTQYQLT
+898 VDRKGLTQYQLT
-910 PAGQPAQTAAPTDCQ
+910 PAGQPTQATEPTGRQ
-925 TVTAQLVDLC
+925 TVTEQLIDLC
-935 RQLFPDEDIDENLN
+935 RQLFPDEEIDENLN

-982 APFLQEWAALIQQKQ
+982 APFLQEWAALIEQKQ
-997 AQRNQLL
+997 AERKQLL

-1024 TDGVEVRLTSLSH
+1024 TEGVEVRLNTLSQ
-1037 RLAEQGIEKTV
+1037 RLAEQGIEKTT

>member
-66 TLVLGAGRLELQEAP
+66 TLVLGAGRLELQKAP
-81 LWTEGIEAQAE
+81 LWAEGIEAQAE

-413 CLPSLTDLLSEQFST
+413 CLPSLTDLLKQRFST

-482 SLASAQAG
+482 SLASAKAG

-663 MLAAEERNLTQALAS
+663 MLAAEETTLTQALAS

-740 PNTTYFICNAAG
+740 PNTTYFIRNAAG

-779 KTAQAFPRWNHR
+779 KTEQAFPQWNHR

-802 RANGDLMILGRR
+802 RADSNLMILGRR

-845 VKSAQNKKLTAFYTG
+845 VKSAQSKKLTAFYTG

-910 PAGQPAQTAAPTDCQ
+910 PAGQPAQATEPTGHQ
-925 TVTAQLVDLC
+925 TVTAQLIDLC
-935 RQLFPDEDIDENLN
+935 RQLFPDEEIDENLN

-997 AQRNQLL
+997 AERNQLL

-1010 AEAVVGVDGDALRL
+1010 AETVVGVDGDALRL
-1024 TDGVEVRLTSLSH
+1024 TEGVEARLNILSH
-1037 RLAEQGIEKTV
+1037 RLAEQRIEKNV

>member
-1 MKERIALNPMQQS
+1 M
-14 YLRGREAK
+14 
-22 YGRFSKACFVYEY
+22 
-35 DPTKVEHA
+35 
-43 RLVEALQRLPQL
+43 
-55 HPLLGAGLDGE
+55 
-66 TLVLGAGRLELQEAP
+66 
-81 LWTEGIEAQAE
+81 
-92 TLFQQ
+92 
-97 FTWNEQCLSQVTL
+97 
-110 VTGSHAYVALCIN
+110 
-123 GILADGLSHDRILE
+123 
-137 TLERCY
+137 
-143 EGEPLEPVECSQ
+143 
-155 AFLDYMETLR
+155 
-165 AEQRTPE
+165 
-172 QAQALEESMRQF
+172 
-184 PPAAELAI
+184 
-192 AEEFYTPDP
+192 
-201 QETGVC
+201 
-207 RQPIA
+207 
-212 ASLWQA
+212 
-218 FQQKAAGQG
+218 
-227 VTAFPVLLTLVG
+227 
-239 KAIGQY
+239 
-245 TDRSKVVLNVPRTAR
+245 
-260 MVPVDGIFQAVGM
+260 
-273 YSDFSLVPVD
+273 
-283 AAESDLF
+283 
-290 AQAKSLSISLMEQ
+290 
-303 QFQSQIS
+303 
-310 GLDRLKAWKKSDPQ
+310 
-324 AAAPFVCTS
+324 
-333 LVDGA
+333 
-338 YDSRLFTRRL
+338 
-348 VRTQTAQ
+348 
-355 VWLELLLLRCGD
+355 
-367 TVTLEAAYQPDV
+367 
-379 LPAMVVEQI
+379 
-388 LCTVVADME
+388 
-397 QLVYPITPAPE
+397 
-408 PAVNP
+408 
-413 CLPSLTDLLSEQFST
+413 
-428 YRDHPFLLWSK
+428 
-439 GQLTYGQTDA
+439 
-449 LANRLCQRLREAGLT
+449 
-464 SGSRVG
+464 
-470 ILLSKSPLQAIA
+470 
-482 SLASAQAG
+482 
-490 AAFLPLDLEYPPEM
+490 
-504 LSAIA
+504 
-509 HRAELS
+509 
-515 LIVTEPALAERAAS
+515 
-529 CGVPCLTV
+529 
-537 EEAWLNAVPSQV
+537 NAVPSQV

-585 VNCLLESQRR
+585 VNCLLESQQR

-725 ADDLGLDV
+725 ADDLELDV

-779 KTAQAFPRWNHR
+779 KTAQAFPQWNHR

-925 TVTAQLVDLC
+925 TVTAQLIDLC

-1024 TDGVEVRLTSLSH
+1024 TDGVEVRLKSLSH

>member
-66 TLVLGAGRLELQEAP
+66 TLVLGAGRLELQKAP
-81 LWTEGIEAQAE
+81 LWAEGIEAQAE

-338 YDSRLFTRRL
+338 YDSHLFTRRL

-367 TVTLEAAYQPDV
+367 TVTLEAAYQPEV
-379 LPAMVVEQI
+379 FPAAVVEQI
-388 LCTVVADME
+388 LHAVVTDME

-449 LANRLCQRLREAGLT
+449 LANRLCQRLRGAGLT

-482 SLASAQAG
+482 SLAATKAG

-595 FSLTDSDRCIAVTN
+595 FSLTDNDRCIAVTN

-663 MLAAEERNLTQALAS
+663 MLVAEERNLTQALTN

-693 VKQLKGEKPTLCVH
+693 VKQLKGEKPALHIH

-779 KTAQAFPRWNHR
+779 KTEQAFPQWNHR

-925 TVTAQLVDLC
+925 TVTAQLIDLC

-1024 TDGVEVRLTSLSH
+1024 TDGVEARLKSLSH

>member
-43 RLVEALQRLPQL
+43 RLVEAIQRLPQL

-66 TLVLGAGRLELQEAP
+66 TLVLGAGRLELQKAP
-81 LWTEGIEAQAE
+81 LWAEGIEAQAE

-245 TDRSKVVLNVPRTAR
+245 IDRSKVVLNVPRTAR

-283 AAESDLF
+283 AAESDVF

-397 QLVYPITPAPE
+397 QLMYPVNRAPE

-413 CLPSLTDLLSEQFST
+413 CLPSLTDLLKQRFST

-482 SLASAQAG
+482 SLAATKAG
-490 AAFLPLDLEYPPEM
+490 TAFLPLDLEYPPEM
-504 LSAIA
+504 RSAIA

-585 VNCLLESQRR
+585 VNCLLESQQR

-725 ADDLGLDV
+725 ADDLELDV

-779 KTAQAFPRWNHR
+779 KTAQAFPQWNHR

-925 TVTAQLVDLC
+925 TVTAQLIDLC

-1024 TDGVEVRLTSLSH
+1024 TDGVEVRLKSLSH

>member
-66 TLVLGAGRLELQEAP
+66 TLVLGAGRLELQKAP

-137 TLERCY
+137 ILERCY

-260 MVPVDGIFQAVGM
+260 IVPVDDIFQAVGM

-283 AAESDLF
+283 AAESDVF

-388 LCTVVADME
+388 LCTVVAGME

-449 LANRLCQRLREAGLT
+449 LANRLCQRLRGAGLT

-482 SLASAQAG
+482 SLAATKAG

-515 LIVTEPALAERAAS
+515 LIVTEPALAERVAS

-663 MLAAEERNLTQALAS
+663 MLAAEERNLTQALTN

-779 KTAQAFPRWNHR
+779 KTEQAFPQWNHR

-910 PAGQPAQTAAPTDCQ
+910 PAGQPAQTAAPTGCQ
-925 TVTAQLVDLC
+925 TVTAQLIDLC

-1024 TDGVEVRLTSLSH
+1024 TDGVEVRLKSLSH

>member
-43 RLVEALQRLPQL
+43 RLVEALQRLPRL

-81 LWTEGIEAQAE
+81 LWAEGIEAQAE

-143 EGEPLEPVECSQ
+143 EGEPLEPVEFSQ

-245 TDRSKVVLNVPRTAR
+245 TDRSKVVLNVPRTGR

-283 AAESDLF
+283 AAESDVF

-388 LCTVVADME
+388 LRTVVADME
-397 QLVYPITPAPE
+397 QLVYPVNRATE

-482 SLASAQAG
+482 SLAATKAG

-515 LIVTEPALAERAAS
+515 LIVTEPALAERTAS

-663 MLAAEERNLTQALAS
+663 MLAAEGCNLTKALTN

-925 TVTAQLVDLC
+925 TVTAQLIDLC

-1024 TDGVEVRLTSLSH
+1024 TDGVEVRLKSLSY

>member
-218 FQQKAAGQG
+218 FQQKAAGRG

-245 TDRSKVVLNVPRTAR
+245 TDQSKVVLNVPRTAR
-260 MVPVDGIFQAVGM
+260 MVPVDGIVQAVGM

-283 AAESDLF
+283 AAESDVF

-397 QLVYPITPAPE
+397 QLVYPVNRAPE

-413 CLPSLTDLLSEQFST
+413 CLPSLTDLLKQRFST

-449 LANRLCQRLREAGLT
+449 LANRLCQRLREADLT

-482 SLASAQAG
+482 SLASAKAG

-595 FSLTDSDRCIAVTN
+595 FSLTDNDRCIAVTN

-663 MLAAEERNLTQALAS
+663 MLAAEECNLTKALTS

-779 KTAQAFPRWNHR
+779 KTAQAFPQWNHR
-791 RVYRTGDFGYF
+791 RVYCTGDFGYF

-898 VDRKRLTQYQLT
+898 VDRKGLTQYQLT
-910 PAGQPAQTAAPTDCQ
+910 PAGQLAQAIEPTGHQ
-925 TVTAQLVDLC
+925 TVTAQLIDLC

-1024 TDGVEVRLTSLSH
+1024 TDGVEARLKSLSH

>member
-81 LWTEGIEAQAE
+81 LWAEGIEAQAE

-212 ASLWQA
+212 ASLWQT

-283 AAESDLF
+283 AAESDVF

-338 YDSRLFTRRL
+338 YDSRLFTRRF

-397 QLVYPITPAPE
+397 QLVYPVNRAPE

-449 LANRLCQRLREAGLT
+449 LVNRLCQRLRQAGLT

-482 SLASAQAG
+482 SLAATKAG

-585 VNCLLESQRR
+585 VNCLLESQQR

-725 ADDLGLDV
+725 ADDLELDV

-779 KTAQAFPRWNHR
+779 KTAQAFPQWNHR

-910 PAGQPAQTAAPTDCQ
+910 PAGQPAQTAAPTGCQ
-925 TVTAQLVDLC
+925 TVTAQLIDLC

-1024 TDGVEVRLTSLSH
+1024 TDGVEVRLKSLSH

>member
-14 YLRGREAK
+14 YLRGREAQ

-55 HPLLGAGLDGE
+55 HPLLGAALDGE

-81 LWTEGIEAQAE
+81 LWAEGIEAQAE
-92 TLFQQ
+92 ALFQQ
-97 FTWNEQCLSQVTL
+97 FTWSEQRLTQVTL
-110 VTGSHAYVALCIN
+110 VTGSHAYVVLCVN

-137 TLERCY
+137 TLERCCQ
-143 EGEPLEPVECSQ
+143 GEHLEPVECSQ

-165 AEQRTPE
+165 SEQHSPE
-172 QAQALEESMRQF
+172 QEQALEEAMRQF

-192 AEEFYTPDP
+192 AEEFYTPEP
-201 QETGVC
+201 LETGVR
-207 RQPIA
+207 RQLIQ

-245 TDRSKVVLNVPRTAR
+245 TDRSNVVLNVPRTAR
-260 MVPVDGIFQAVGM
+260 MVPLDGIFQAVGM

-290 AQAKSLSISLMEQ
+290 AQAKTLSISLMEQ

-310 GLDRLKAWKKSDPQ
+310 GLDRLKAWKKSDPR

-355 VWLELLLLRCGD
+355 VWLELLLLRCGEM
-367 TVTLEAAYQPDV
+367 VTLEAAYQPEV
-379 LPAMVVEQI
+379 FPAAVVEQI
-388 LCTVVADME
+388 LCAVVADME
-397 QLVYPITPAPE
+397 RLVYPITPAPE
-408 PAVNP
+408 PVVQP
-413 CLPSLTDLLSEQFST
+413 KLPSLTDLLSERFST

-439 GQLTYGQTDA
+439 GQLTYGETDA
-449 LANRLCQRLREAGLT
+449 MATQLCQRLRESNLT
-464 SGSRVG
+464 PGDRVG
-470 ILLSKSPLQAIA
+470 ILLPKSPLQAIA
-482 SLASAQAG
+482 SLAATKTG
-490 AAFLPLDLEYPPEM
+490 AAFLPLDLEYPAEM

-515 LIVTEPALAERAAS
+515 LIVTEPALTERVAS

-537 EEAWLNAVPSQV
+537 EEGWLDAVSPRATV
-549 AAFQGY
+549 FQGY
-555 RWRPE
+555 QWQPE

-585 VNCLLESQRR
+585 VNCLVESQQR

-640 AHWAALMERYQ
+640 AHWAALMERDR

-663 MLAAEERNLTQALAS
+663 MLAAEERNLTQALTS

-693 VKQLKGEKPTLCVH
+693 VKQLKGEKPALHIH

-725 ADDLGLDV
+725 ADDLELDV

-740 PNTTYFICNAAG
+740 PNTTYFIRNAAG

-779 KTAQAFPRWNHR
+779 KTQQAFPQWNHR

-802 RANGDLMILGRR
+802 RADGNLMILGRR

-898 VDRKRLTQYQLT
+898 VDRKGLTQYQLT
-910 PAGQPAQTAAPTDCQ
+910 PAGQPTQTTEPTGHQ
-925 TVTAQLVDLC
+925 TVTAQLIDLC
-935 RQLFPDEDIDENLN
+935 RQLFPDEEIDENLN

-997 AQRNQLL
+997 AERKQLL

-1010 AEAVVGVDGDALRL
+1010 AEAVVGVAGDALRL
-1024 TDGVEVRLTSLSH
+1024 TDGVEARLNTLSQ
-1037 RLAEQGIEKTV
+1037 RLAEQGIQKNV

>member
-66 TLVLGAGRLELQEAP
+66 TLVLGAGRLELQKAP
-81 LWTEGIEAQAE
+81 LWAEGIEAQAE

-449 LANRLCQRLREAGLT
+449 LANRLCQRLREADLT

-470 ILLSKSPLQAIA
+470 ILLSKSPLQAVA
-482 SLASAQAG
+482 SLAATKAG

-515 LIVTEPALAERAAS
+515 LIVTEPVLAERAAS

-595 FSLTDSDRCIAVTN
+595 FSLTDNDRCIAVTN

-663 MLAAEERNLTQALAS
+663 MLAAEECNLTKALTS

-693 VKQLKGEKPTLCVH
+693 VKQLKGEKPALHIH

-725 ADDLGLDV
+725 ADDLELDV

-779 KTAQAFPRWNHR
+779 KTEQAFPQWNHR

-860 AALEEDAWRAFA
+860 AAQEEDAWRAFA

-910 PAGQPAQTAAPTDCQ
+910 PAGQPAQTAAPTGCQ
-925 TVTAQLVDLC
+925 TVTAQLIDLC

-1024 TDGVEVRLTSLSH
+1024 TDGVEVRLKSLSH
-1037 RLAEQGIEKTV
+1037 RLAEQGIEKNV